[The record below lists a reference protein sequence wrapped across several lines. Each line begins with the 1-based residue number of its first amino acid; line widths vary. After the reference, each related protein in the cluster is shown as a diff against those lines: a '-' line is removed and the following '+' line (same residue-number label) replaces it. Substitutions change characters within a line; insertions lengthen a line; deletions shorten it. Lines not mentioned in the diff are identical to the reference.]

1 MKHHTVASL
10 LALAASTVLAQA
22 GTPAPSP
29 EIATAT
35 EAPWIKPIID
45 VRLRYEFADI
55 DTFDPSHALTI
66 RERVGLKTKEFYG
79 FSALVEGEFTQ
90 AIIDDYHGGAPG
102 VDPFDPANSTIPDPK
117 NEELNQAYLQYSG
130 FDTTLKAGRQRIIYD
145 NAAFIGNVGWRQN
158 EQTYDAIS
166 LTNTSVPGLTVNY
179 AYIDQVN
186 RIFGEDATGIFENAP
201 AEIHLL
207 NASYAGIKGLTL
219 GGYMYLMEFDDVPSQ
234 GWDNDTYGLSAKGA
248 VGGVTLYGELAYQED
263 AGPRNDQEGLYAHV
277 YATKNFFETHALTLG
292 IEHLDAGV
300 QTPLATLHAF
310 NGFADATDA
319 SRFNGTHPGLT
330 DTYASY
336 TLPIF
341 WGVKW
346 MNAVHFF
353 GDNSISN
360 DLGFGFDSVLT
371 KKFDDHFTAIAKLG
385 YFDSEDRIYL
395 DTTRASI
402 ELNYTF

>member
-1 MKHHTVASL
+1 MKHQTIASL
-10 LALAASTVLAQA
+10 LALAAATTVTRA
-22 GTPAPSP
+22 GTTPSP

-35 EAPWIKPIID
+35 EAPWITPLID

-55 DTFDPSHALTI
+55 DGLDPAHGLTI
-66 RERVGLKTKEFYG
+66 RERIGFKTKAWNG
-79 FSALVEGEFTQ
+79 FSVLAEGEFTQ
-90 AIIDDYHGGAPG
+90 SAIDDYHGGAPG
-102 VDPFDPANSTIPDPK
+102 VDPFDPRNSVIADPD
-117 NEELNQAYLQYSG
+117 NEEINQAYLQYAG
-130 FDTTLKAGRQRIIYD
+130 FDTTVKLGRQRIIYD

-166 LTNTSVPGLTVNY
+166 LMNTSVPGLTLNY

-219 GGYMYLMEFDDVPSQ
+219 GGYMYLMEFEDAGST
-234 GWDNDTYGLSAKGA
+234 GWDNDTFGVSAKGSLA
-248 VGGVTLYGELAYQED
+248 GLALYGELAYQD
-263 AGPRNDQEGLYAHV
+263 KAGPLNNEEGLYAHV
-277 YATKNFFETHALTLG
+277 TATKTFGAQTLTFG

-319 SRFNGTHPGLT
+319 RRLAGTHGGLT

-336 TLPIF
+336 MVPIF
-341 WGVKW
+341 CGIKW
-346 MNAVHFF
+346 TNAVHLF
-353 GDNSISN
+353 GDNAIGN
-360 DLGFGFDSVLT
+360 DLGFGFDSVLA

-385 YFDSEDRIYL
+385 YFDTSDALYKS
-395 DTTRASI
+395 TTRASV

>member
-1 MKHHTVASL
+1 MKHQTIASL
-10 LALAASTVLAQA
+10 LALAAATTVTRA
-22 GTPAPSP
+22 GTTPSP

-35 EAPWIKPIID
+35 EAPWITPLID

-55 DTFDPSHALTI
+55 DGLDPAHGLTI
-66 RERVGLKTKEFYG
+66 RERIGFKTKAWNG
-79 FSALVEGEFTQ
+79 FSVLAEGEFTQ
-90 AIIDDYHGGAPG
+90 SAIDDYHGGAPG
-102 VDPFDPANSTIPDPK
+102 VDPFDPRNSVIADPD
-117 NEELNQAYLQYSG
+117 NEELNQAYLQYAG
-130 FDTTLKAGRQRIIYD
+130 FDTTVKLGRQRIIYD

-166 LTNTSVPGLTVNY
+166 LMNTSVPGLTLNY

-219 GGYMYLMEFDDVPSQ
+219 GGYMYLMEFEDAGST
-234 GWDNDTYGLSAKGA
+234 GWDNDTFGVSAKGSLA
-248 VGGVTLYGELAYQED
+248 GLALYGELAYQD
-263 AGPRNDQEGLYAHV
+263 KAGPLNNEEGLYAHV
-277 YATKNFFETHALTLG
+277 TATKTFGAQTLTFG

-310 NGFADATDA
+310 NGYADATDA
-319 SRFNGTHPGLT
+319 RRLAGTHGGLT

-336 TLPIF
+336 MVPIF
-341 WGVKW
+341 CGIKW
-346 MNAVHFF
+346 TNAVHLF
-353 GDNSISN
+353 GDNAIGN
-360 DLGFGFDSVLT
+360 DLGFGFDSVLA

-385 YFDSEDRIYL
+385 YFDTSDALYKS
-395 DTTRASI
+395 TTRASV

>member
-1 MKHHTVASL
+1 MKNHLTTSL
-10 LALAASTVLAQA
+10 LALAALTPVSRA
-22 GTPAPSP
+22 GTTPSP

-35 EAPWIKPIID
+35 EAPWITPLVD

-55 DTFDPSHALTI
+55 DGLDPAHALTI
-66 RERVGLKTKEFYG
+66 RERIGFKTKAWNG
-79 FSALVEGEFTQ
+79 FSLLAEGEFTQ
-90 AIIDDYHGGAPG
+90 AAIDDYHGGAPG
-102 VDPFDPANSTIPDPK
+102 VDPFDPRNSVIADPD
-117 NEELNQAYLQYSG
+117 NEELNQAYLQYAG
-130 FDTTLKAGRQRIIYD
+130 FDTTVKLGRQRIIYD

-166 LTNTSVPGLTVNY
+166 LMNTSVPGLTLNY

-186 RIFGEDATGIFENAP
+186 RVFGEDATGIFENAP

-219 GGYMYLMEFDDVPSQ
+219 GGYMYLMEFEDAGST
-234 GWDNDTYGLSAKGA
+234 GWDNDTFGVSAKGSLA
-248 VGGVTLYGELAYQED
+248 GLALHGELAYQD
-263 AGPRNDQEGLYAHV
+263 KAGPLNNEEGLYAHV
-277 YATKNFFETHALTLG
+277 TATKTFGTQTLTLG

-310 NGFADATDA
+310 NGYADATDA
-319 SRFNGTHPGLT
+319 RRLAGTHGGLT

-336 TLPIF
+336 MVPIF
-341 WGVKW
+341 CGIKW
-346 MNAVHFF
+346 TNAVHLF
-353 GDNSISN
+353 GDNAIGN
-360 DLGFGFDSVLT
+360 DLGFGFDSVLA

-385 YFDSEDRIYL
+385 YFDTSDALYKS
-395 DTTRASI
+395 TTRASV

>member
-1 MKHHTVASL
+1 MKNHLTTSL
-10 LALAASTVLAQA
+10 LALAALTPVSRA
-22 GTPAPSP
+22 GTTPSP

-35 EAPWIKPIID
+35 EAPWITPLVD

-55 DTFDPSHALTI
+55 DGLDPAHALTI
-66 RERVGLKTKEFYG
+66 RERIGFKTKAWNG
-79 FSALVEGEFTQ
+79 FSLLAEGEFTQ
-90 AIIDDYHGGAPG
+90 AAIDDYHGGAPG
-102 VDPFDPANSTIPDPK
+102 VDPFDPRNSVIADPD
-117 NEELNQAYLQYSG
+117 NEELNQAYLQYAG
-130 FDTTLKAGRQRIIYD
+130 FDTTVKLGRQRIIYD

-166 LTNTSVPGLTVNY
+166 LMNTSVPGLTLNY

-186 RIFGEDATGIFENAP
+186 RVFGEDATGIFENAP

-219 GGYMYLMEFDDVPSQ
+219 GGYMYLMEFEDAGST
-234 GWDNDTYGLSAKGA
+234 GWDNDTFGVSAKGSLA
-248 VGGVTLYGELAYQED
+248 GLALHGELAYQD
-263 AGPRNDQEGLYAHV
+263 KAGPLNNEEGLYAHIT
-277 YATKNFFETHALTLG
+277 ATKTFGAQTLTLG

-310 NGFADATDA
+310 NGYADATDA
-319 SRFNGTHPGLT
+319 RRLAGTHGGLT

-336 TLPIF
+336 MVPIF
-341 WGVKW
+341 CGIKW
-346 MNAVHFF
+346 TNAVHLF
-353 GDNSISN
+353 GDNAIGN
-360 DLGFGFDSVLT
+360 DLGFGFDSVLA

-385 YFDSEDRIYL
+385 YFDTSDALYKS
-395 DTTRASI
+395 TTRASV

>member
-1 MKHHTVASL
+1 MKQKTTASL
-10 LALAASTVLAQA
+10 LALAASSTIIHA

-35 EAPWIKPIID
+35 EAPWIKPIFD

-55 DTFDPSHALTI
+55 DGFDPSHALTI
-66 RERVGLKTKEFYG
+66 RERVGLKTKEWFG

-102 VDPFDPANSTIPDPK
+102 VSPFDPANSTIPDPK
-117 NEELNQAYLQYSG
+117 NAELNQGYLQYSG
-130 FDTTLKAGRQRIIYD
+130 FDTTVKAGRQRIIYD

-166 LTNTSVPGLTVNY
+166 LANTSVPGLTLNY

-219 GGYMYLMEFDDVPSQ
+219 GGYMYLMDFDDAGST
-234 GWDNDTYGLSAKGA
+234 GWNNDTYGVSAKGA
-248 VGGVTLYGELAYQED
+248 VAGITLYGELAYQED
-263 AGPRNDQEGLYAHV
+263 AGPLNNKEGLYAHV
-277 YATKNFFETHALTLG
+277 YGTKNFFETHALTVG

-310 NGFADATDA
+310 NGYADATDA
-319 SRFNGTHPGLT
+319 SRFAGTHPGLT
-330 DTYASY
+330 DTYVSY
-336 TLPIF
+336 TLPVF

-353 GDNSISN
+353 GDNSIST

-385 YFDSEDRIYL
+385 YFDSGDRIYL

>member
-10 LALAASTVLAQA
+10 LALAASTVIVHA
-22 GTPAPSP
+22 GAPAPSP

-66 RERVGLKTKEFYG
+66 RERVGLKTKEWFG

-90 AIIDDYHGGAPG
+90 AIIDDYNGGAPG
-102 VDPFDPANSTIPDPK
+102 VDPFDPANSTIPDPE
-117 NEELNQAYLQYSG
+117 NAELNQAYLQYSG
-130 FDTTLKAGRQRIIYD
+130 FDTTVKLGRQRIIYD

-166 LTNTSVPGLTVNY
+166 LSNTSVPGLTLNY

-186 RIFGEDATGIFENAP
+186 RIFGEDATGVFENAP
-201 AEIHLL
+201 SEIHLL

-219 GGYMYLMEFDDVPSQ
+219 GGYMYLMEFKDAAST
-234 GWDNDTYGLSAKGA
+234 GWDNDTYGVSAKGA
-248 VGGVTLYGELAYQED
+248 VAGITLYGELAYQED

-277 YATKNFFETHALTLG
+277 FATKNFFETHALTVG

-319 SRFNGTHPGLT
+319 SRFNGTQPGLT

-341 WGVKW
+341 CGIKW
-346 MNAVHFF
+346 MNAVHLF
-353 GDNSISN
+353 GDNSIST

-395 DTTRASI
+395 DTTRASV

>member
-1 MKHHTVASL
+1 MKHHLTTSL
-10 LALAASTVLAQA
+10 LALAAATAVTRA
-22 GTPAPSP
+22 GTTPSP

-35 EAPWIKPIID
+35 EAPWITPVID

-55 DTFDPSHALTI
+55 DGLDPAHALTI
-66 RERVGLKTKEFYG
+66 RERIGFKTKAWNG
-79 FSALVEGEFTQ
+79 FSLLAEGEFTQ
-90 AIIDDYHGGAPG
+90 SAIDDYHGGAPG
-102 VDPFDPANSTIPDPK
+102 VDPFDPRNSVIPDPD
-117 NEELNQAYLQYSG
+117 NEELNQAYLQYAG
-130 FDTTLKAGRQRIIYD
+130 FGTTVKLGRQRIIYD

-166 LTNTSVPGLTVNY
+166 LMNTSVPGLTLNY

-186 RIFGEDATGIFENAP
+186 RIFGGDATGIAENAP

-219 GGYMYLMEFDDVPSQ
+219 GGYIYLMEFEDAGST
-234 GWDNDTYGLSAKGA
+234 GWDNDTFGISAKGSLA
-248 VGGVTLYGELAYQED
+248 GLALYGELAYQD
-263 AGPRNDQEGLYAHV
+263 KAGPLNNEEGLYAHFT
-277 YATKNFFETHALTLG
+277 ATRTFGTQSLTFG

-310 NGFADATDA
+310 NGYADATDA
-319 SRFNGTHPGLT
+319 RRLAGTHGGLT

-336 TLPIF
+336 MVPIF
-341 WGVKW
+341 CGIKW
-346 MNAVHFF
+346 TNSVHLF
-353 GDNSISN
+353 GDNAIGN
-360 DLGFGFDSVLT
+360 DLGFGFDSVLA

-385 YFDSEDRIYL
+385 YFDTSDALYKS
-395 DTTRASI
+395 TTRASV